1 MTTLFE
7 AFVALLT
14 AEGLA
19 DDNMSKNYMPV
30 YLPLAQWLF
39 QRHEQTGQRL
49 IGINGAQ
56 GSGKSTLAKILALL
70 LQQGFDK
77 SVVVLSLDDFYLTR
91 VQRDE
96 LAKRVHPLLQTR
108 GVPGTHDVTLAITVL
123 TALKNAEPVMLP
135 QFDKSVDDRV
145 ASSCW
150 KTQDQPVDII
160 LFEGW
165 CVGALP
171 QNNKQL
177 QQPVNELEAQE
188 DAQGVWRQFVNTRL
202 ATDYQTLFAL
212 LDTLLM
218 LKVPS
223 FDCVYVWRA
232 LQEGRLQQGMTKQQL
247 RRFIL
252 HYERLTKHMLNEMP
266 QRADKVLQVGVDHQI
281 IV

>member
-7 AFVALLT
+7 AFVALLA

-19 DDNMSKNYMPV
+19 DSNMSKNYMPV

-56 GSGKSTLAKILALL
+56 GSGKSTLARILALL

-108 GVPGTHDVTLAITVL
+108 GVPGTHDVTLALAVL

-135 QFDKSVDDRV
+135 QFDKSLDDRV

-150 KTQDQPVDII
+150 KTLELPVDII

-177 QQPVNELEAQE
+177 QPPVNELEVQE
-188 DAQGVWRQFVNTRL
+188 DAQGIWRQFVNTRL

-223 FDCVYVWRA
+223 FDCVYAWRA
-232 LQEGRLQQGMTKQQL
+232 LQESRLQQGMSQQQL

-266 QRADKVLQVGVDHQI
+266 QRADKVLHVGEDHQI

>member
-7 AFVALLT
+7 AFVALLA

-19 DDNMSKNYMPV
+19 DDNMSKNYLPV

-39 QRHEQTGQRL
+39 QCNEQTGQRL

-108 GVPGTHDVTLAITVL
+108 GVPGTHDVTLAIAVL
-123 TALKNAEPVMLP
+123 TALKNAEPVRLP

-171 QNNKQL
+171 QTNKQL

-232 LQEGRLQQGMTKQQL
+232 LQEGRLQQGMSQQQL

-266 QRADKVLQVGVDHQI
+266 QRADKVLQVGEDHQI

>member
-7 AFVALLT
+7 AFVASVA

-19 DDNMSKNYMPV
+19 DSNMSKNYMPV

-39 QRHEQTGQRL
+39 QCHEQTGQRL

-56 GSGKSTLAKILALL
+56 GSGKSTLARILALL
-70 LQQGFDK
+70 LQHGFDK

-108 GVPGTHDVTLAITVL
+108 GVPGTHDVTLALAVL

-135 QFDKSVDDRV
+135 QFDKSLDDRV

-150 KTQDQPVDII
+150 KTLELPVDII

-177 QQPVNELEAQE
+177 QPPVNELEAQE
-188 DAQGVWRQFVNTRL
+188 DAQGVWRQFVNTQL

-223 FDCVYVWRA
+223 FDCVYAWRA
-232 LQEGRLQQGMTKQQL
+232 LQEIRLQQGMSQQQL

-266 QRADKVLQVGVDHQI
+266 QRADKVLHVGEDHQI